1 MLKSGK
7 MKIVFSQFAAVA
19 VCIGLSAS
27 AAELAAGDGSDGN
40 AGDMPGALWYAAPSK
55 VVAILAWG
63 EHTMFT
69 NLQRQTEFIRRTA
82 TEAERRIAEQNAA
95 AYYAR
100 LTQAQK
106 SELKKKKRYWAVPI
120 TKSKPPSKPA
130 KPPSK
135 PESKAPKPEDIMIYD
150 PLGGSVV
157 NKYVYT
163 LKDVPS
169 PETPMTL
176 EGYEPLLYV
185 GR

>member
-1 MLKSGK
+1 
-7 MKIVFSQFAAVA
+7 MKRGIFR
-19 VCIGLSAS
+19 S
-27 AAELAAGDGSDGN
+27 AALAACISLSSLAAESPAANGDGSIADPLSE
-40 AGDMPGALWYAAPSK
+40 MTKHPAPSK
-55 VVAILAWG
+55 VAAILAWG

-69 NLQRQTEFIRRTA
+69 NLLRQTEFIRRTA

>member
-1 MLKSGK
+1 
-7 MKIVFSQFAAVA
+7 MKIGIFKAAAFAASLA
-19 VCIGLSAS
+19 LRAS
-27 AAELAAGDGSDGN
+27 DTECPAEDGHNYDDGGDLASD
-40 AGDMPGALWYAAPSK
+40 MFKYFAPSRL
-55 VVAILAWG
+55 VAELAWG
-63 EHTMFT
+63 EHTMWR
-69 NLQRQTEFIRRTA
+69 NIQRQTTFIRRTA

-100 LTQAQK
+100 LSQAQK
-106 SELKKKKRYWAVPI
+106 SELKKKKRYWAVPV

-135 PESKAPKPEDIMIYD
+135 PEPAKPEDIMIYD

-169 PETPMTL
+169 PDTPMSL
-176 EGYEPLLYV
+176 GGYEPLLYV